1 MEEFKKN
8 KIVIVSGYFNPLHKG
23 HIEYFSLAKKNAD
36 KLVVI
41 INNDHQRKLK
51 GSKLF
56 MLEDERA
63 LIVSRIDIVDYA
75 FISIDMDLTV
85 KKSIEEISKKYLG
98 HELYYLLM
106 GVNQNTI
113 QYRSM
118 KFVKN

>member
-1 MEEFKKN
+1 
-8 KIVIVSGYFNPLHKG
+8 
-23 HIEYFSLAKKNAD
+23 
-36 KLVVI
+36 
-41 INNDHQRKLK
+41 
-51 GSKLF
+51 

-98 HELYYLLM
+98 HELFFAN
-106 GVNQNTI
+106 GVIKTTI